1 MEYSNRIETASLE
14 FISISMK
21 SFYKYLG
28 EAQFDN
34 RQTKTYLICL
44 SEICLNINSR
54 CCNKI
59 NGLFSL
65 QKMYIFV
72 AKLMLNENTEG
83 NQSYI
88 MHFHRNLQY
97 L

>member
-1 MEYSNRIETASLE
+1 MWYSNRIETASLE

-44 SEICLNINSR
+44 SEICLNINSW

-83 NQSYI
+83 N
-88 MHFHRNLQY
+88 
-97 L
+97 